1 MSALRLIGG
10 IGQGSI
16 PWMFVSS
23 IALLFFLLRYLSH
36 MLVLSFNDN
45 SIKEKPMVKTLIAR
59 VQVFLS
65 SILETVWALGA
76 SNIGGHL
83 ST

>member
-1 MSALRLIGG
+1 
-10 IGQGSI
+10 
-16 PWMFVSS
+16 
-23 IALLFFLLRYLSH
+23 
-36 MLVLSFNDN
+36 
-45 SIKEKPMVKTLIAR
+45 MVKTLIAR